1 MRDYMSE
8 DQLNTKHHEFSKP
21 FKPYYVYVLIDP
33 LLNNEIFYVGK
44 GKSQRGHH
52 HSKEALSKDASES
65 QKIARIKSIHDRGRE
80 PLVRVIGRFD
90 TEDMAY
96 AVESTLIHW
105 VYGFENLTNIQP
117 GRGYRQI
124 RSRKEGLIID
134 LQDIDIP
141 KRMKITGN
149 GYLQEKIDN
158 HERLNHFEMMEEL
171 YIFLKKKGI
180 PVEDEGVVM
189 IEGGRYIAISI
200 SINPSA
206 KLTLQITDS
215 ERHTIILNFRP
226 NSEKIDDRRI
236 FIEFVKET
244 FQIEA
249 KSGGR
254 YAKLDL
260 GSWNNLTVDDHE
272 KIYKSV
278 ISTIELTCT

>member
-1 MRDYMSE
+1 MSE
-8 DQLNTKHHEFSKP
+8 DQLNTQHQEFGKP
-21 FKPYYVYVLIDP
+21 LKPHYVYILADP
-33 LLNNEIFYVGK
+33 LQNNEIFYVGK
-44 GKSQRGHH
+44 GTSQRGHDH
-52 HSKEALSKDASES
+52 YKEALRPDAQDS
-65 QKIARIKSIHDRGRE
+65 QKIARIKSIHDQGSE

-90 TEDMAY
+90 TEDRAY

-105 VYGFENLTNIQP
+105 VYGLENLANIQP
-117 GRGYRQI
+117 GRGHRQI
-124 RSRKEGLIID
+124 RSRKEGLIIE

-158 HERLNHFEMMEEL
+158 HARHNHFEMMDEL
-171 YIFLKKKGI
+171 YIFLKEKGI
-180 PVEDEGVVM
+180 PVEDEGAVI

-206 KLTLQITDS
+206 KLTLHITAS
-215 ERHTIILNFRP
+215 NRHTIILNLRP
-226 NSEKIDDRRI
+226 NSEKIEDRRI

-249 KSGGR
+249 KSDGR

-260 GSWNNLTVDDHE
+260 DSWNNLTVDDHE
-272 KIYKSV
+272 KIYKSI
-278 ISTIELTCT
+278 ISTIELTCA

>member
-1 MRDYMSE
+1 MSE
-8 DQLNTKHHEFSKP
+8 DQLNSQHQEFGKP
-21 FKPYYVYVLIDP
+21 LKPHYVYILADP
-33 LLNNEIFYVGK
+33 LQNNEIFYVGK
-44 GKSQRGHH
+44 GTSQRGHDH
-52 HSKEALSKDASES
+52 YKEALRPDAPDS
-65 QKIARIKSIHDRGRE
+65 QKIARIKSIHDQGSE

-105 VYGFENLTNIQP
+105 VYGLENLANIQP
-117 GRGYRQI
+117 GRGHRQI
-124 RSRKEGLIID
+124 RSRKEGLIIE

-158 HERLNHFEMMEEL
+158 HARHNHFEMMDEL
-171 YIFLKKKGI
+171 YIFLKEKGI
-180 PVEDEGVVM
+180 PVEDEGAVM

-206 KLTLQITDS
+206 KLTLHITDS
-215 ERHTIILNFRP
+215 NLHTIILNLRP
-226 NSEKIDDRRI
+226 NSEKIEDRRI

-249 KSGGR
+249 KSDGR

-260 GSWNNLTVDDHE
+260 DSWNNLTVNDHE
-272 KIYKSV
+272 KIYKSI

>member
-1 MRDYMSE
+1 MSE
-8 DQLNTKHHEFSKP
+8 DQLNTQHQEVSKP
-21 FKPYYVYVLIDP
+21 LKLHYVYILADP
-33 LLNNEIFYVGK
+33 LQNNEIFYVGK
-44 GKSQRGHH
+44 GKSQRGHDH
-52 HSKEALSKDASES
+52 YKEALRPDAPDS
-65 QKIARIKSIHDRGRE
+65 QKIARIKSIHDQGSE

-105 VYGFENLTNIQP
+105 VYGLENLANIQP
-117 GRGYRQI
+117 GRGHRQI
-124 RSRKEGLIID
+124 RSRKEGLIIK

-158 HERLNHFEMMEEL
+158 HARLNHFEMMEEL
-171 YIFLKKKGI
+171 YIFLKEKGI
-180 PVEDEGVVM
+180 PVEDEGAVI

-226 NSEKIDDRRI
+226 NSEKIEDRRI

-249 KSGGR
+249 KNGGR

-260 GSWNNLTVDDHE
+260 DSWNNLTVNAYE
-272 KIYKSV
+272 KIYKSI

>member
-1 MRDYMSE
+1 MSE
-8 DQLNTKHHEFSKP
+8 DQLNTQHQEFGKP
-21 FKPYYVYVLIDP
+21 LKPHYVYILADP
-33 LLNNEIFYVGK
+33 LQNNEIFYVGK
-44 GKSQRGHH
+44 GTSQRGHDH
-52 HSKEALSKDASES
+52 YKEALRPDAPDS
-65 QKIARIKSIHDRGRE
+65 QKIARIKSIHDQGSE
-80 PLVRVIGRFD
+80 PLVRVIGRYGSH
-90 TEDMAY
+90 DMAY

-158 HERLNHFEMMEEL
+158 HARLNHFEMMEEL
-171 YIFLKKKGI
+171 YIFLKEKGI
-180 PVEDEGVVM
+180 PVEDEGAVI

-215 ERHTIILNFRP
+215 NKHTIILNFRP
-226 NSEKIDDRRI
+226 NSEKIEDRRI

-249 KSGGR
+249 KNGGR
-254 YAKLDL
+254 YAKLNLD
-260 GSWNNLTVDDHE
+260 SWNNLTVNAHE
-272 KIYKSV
+272 KIYKSI

>member
-1 MRDYMSE
+1 MSE
-8 DQLNTKHHEFSKP
+8 DQLNTQHQEFGKP
-21 FKPYYVYVLIDP
+21 LKPHYVYFLADP
-33 LLNNEIFYVGK
+33 LQNNEIFYVGK
-44 GKSQRGHH
+44 GTSQRGHDH
-52 HSKEALSKDASES
+52 YKEALRPDAQDS
-65 QKIARIKSIHDRGRE
+65 QKIARIKSIHDQGSE

-105 VYGFENLTNIQP
+105 VYGLENLANIQP
-117 GRGYRQI
+117 GRGHRQI
-124 RSRKEGLIID
+124 RSRKEGLIIE

-158 HERLNHFEMMEEL
+158 HTRLNHFERMEEL
-171 YIFLKKKGI
+171 YIFLKEKGI
-180 PVEDEGVVM
+180 PVEDEGAVM

-206 KLTLQITDS
+206 KLTLHITDS
-215 ERHTIILNFRP
+215 NRHTIILNLRP
-226 NSEKIDDRRI
+226 NSEKIEDRRI

-249 KSGGR
+249 KSDGR

-260 GSWNNLTVDDHE
+260 DSWNNLTVDDHE
-272 KIYKSV
+272 KIYKSI
-278 ISTIELTCT
+278 ISTIELTCA

>member
-1 MRDYMSE
+1 MSE
-8 DQLNTKHHEFSKP
+8 DQLNTQHQEVSKP
-21 FKPYYVYVLIDP
+21 LKLHYVYILADP
-33 LLNNEIFYVGK
+33 LQNNEIFYVGK
-44 GKSQRGHH
+44 GTSQRGHDH
-52 HSKEALSKDASES
+52 YKEALRPDAQDS
-65 QKIARIKSIHDRGRE
+65 QKIARIKSIHDQGSE

-105 VYGFENLTNIQP
+105 VYGLENLANIQP
-117 GRGYRQI
+117 GRGHRQI
-124 RSRKEGLIID
+124 RSRKEGLIIK

-158 HERLNHFEMMEEL
+158 HARLNHFEMMEEL
-171 YIFLKKKGI
+171 YIFLKEKGI
-180 PVEDEGVVM
+180 PVEDEGAVI

-226 NSEKIDDRRI
+226 NSEKIEDRRI

-249 KSGGR
+249 KNGGR
-254 YAKLDL
+254 YAKLGLD
-260 GSWNNLTVDDHE
+260 SWNNLTVNDHE
-272 KIYKSV
+272 KIYKSI

>member
-1 MRDYMSE
+1 MSE
-8 DQLNTKHHEFSKP
+8 DQKFGKP
-21 FKPYYVYVLIDP
+21 LKPHYVYVLVDP
-33 LLNNEIFYVGK
+33 LQNNEIFYVGK
-44 GKSQRGHH
+44 GTSQRGHDH
-52 HSKEALSKDASES
+52 YKEALRPDAQDS
-65 QKIARIKSIHDRGRE
+65 QKIGRIKSIHDQGSK

-90 TEDMAY
+90 TEDRAY

-105 VYGFENLTNIQP
+105 VYGLENLANIQP
-117 GRGYRQI
+117 GRGHRQI
-124 RSRKEGLIID
+124 RSRKEGLIIE

-149 GYLQEKIDN
+149 GYLLEKIDN
-158 HERLNHFEMMEEL
+158 HARLNHFEKMEEL
-171 YIFLKKKGI
+171 YIFLKEKGI
-180 PVEDEGVVM
+180 PVEDEGAVM

-226 NSEKIDDRRI
+226 NSEKIEDRRI

-249 KSGGR
+249 KNGGR

-260 GSWNNLTVDDHE
+260 DSWNNLTVNDHE
-272 KIYKSV
+272 KIYKSI

>member
-1 MRDYMSE
+1 MSE
-8 DQLNTKHHEFSKP
+8 DQLNTQHQEFGKP
-21 FKPYYVYVLIDP
+21 LKPHYVYILADP
-33 LLNNEIFYVGK
+33 LQNNEIFYVGK
-44 GKSQRGHH
+44 GTSQRGHDH
-52 HSKEALSKDASES
+52 YKEALRPDAPDS
-65 QKIARIKSIHDRGRE
+65 QKIARIKSIHDQGSE

-90 TEDMAY
+90 TEDRAY

-105 VYGFENLTNIQP
+105 VYGLENLSNIQP
-117 GRGYRQI
+117 GRGHRQI
-124 RSRKEGLIID
+124 RSRKEGLIIK

-158 HERLNHFEMMEEL
+158 HARLNHFEMMEEL
-171 YIFLKKKGI
+171 YIFLKEKGI
-180 PVEDEGVVM
+180 PVEDEGAVI

-206 KLTLQITDS
+206 KLTLHITDS
-215 ERHTIILNFRP
+215 NRHTIILNFRP
-226 NSEKIDDRRI
+226 NSEKIEDRRI

-249 KSGGR
+249 KNGGR
-254 YAKLDL
+254 YAKLNLD
-260 GSWNNLTVDDHE
+260 SWNNLTVNAHE
-272 KIYKSV
+272 KIYKSI